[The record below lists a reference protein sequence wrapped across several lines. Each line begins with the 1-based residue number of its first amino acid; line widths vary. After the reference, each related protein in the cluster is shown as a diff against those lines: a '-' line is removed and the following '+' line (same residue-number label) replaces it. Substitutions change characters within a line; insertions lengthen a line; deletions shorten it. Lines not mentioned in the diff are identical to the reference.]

1 MYNTFES
8 ITNTYTQKL
17 KVKYVYNIDIYVQ
30 RTKYRNVAREGDIE
44 DGIFQR
50 RR

>member
-17 KVKYVYNIDIYVQ
+17 MSIILIFMYRGQNIEMLLEKEI
-30 RTKYRNVAREGDIE
+30 
-44 DGIFQR
+44 
-50 RR
+50 